1 MPRETVKREGE
12 GIEIESSS
20 RRHCKGVLLGN
31 VLENREGKRSKY
43 IKREDPLGVEIEE
56 SVCGRGGRSITR
68 KSGEEGIGIKMCRK
82 ESVEL

>member
-1 MPRETVKREGE
+1 MSRETIKREGE
-12 GIEIESSS
+12 GIEIESGS
-20 RRHCKGVLLGN
+20 RRHYKGVLFRN

-56 SVCGRGGRSITR
+56 RMCGRGGRSIVR
-68 KSGEEGIGIKMCRK
+68 KSGEEGIGIKMSRK